1 MSALGE
7 GAGGV
12 CFLFLFFH
20 LLGSGGSFSFF
31 SFLLDNGLSEVTR
44 MAEQPYVSFVRLVI
58 GQILV
63 LGGDLRK
70 VCSSIS

>member
-20 LLGSGGSFSFF
+20 LLGSGGFFFFFF

-63 LGGDLRK
+63 LGGGLEK
-70 VCSSIS
+70 GMQ